1 MSVCLVGEETVSFFS
16 SLLFGLLQLLDVMA
30 EFECRAQLQPH
41 VLHNDITAQQQ
52 QSLAVNLVFP
62 EQIDMW
68 AESLGI
74 SLLDKS
80 YDVID
85 SPGRSVVP

>member
-52 QSLAVNLVFP
+52 QSLAVNLLWREGHGVSRGALH
-62 EQIDMW
+62 QHW
-68 AESLGI
+68 LAQH
-74 SLLDKS
+74 LDQE
-80 YDVID
+80 
-85 SPGRSVVP
+85 